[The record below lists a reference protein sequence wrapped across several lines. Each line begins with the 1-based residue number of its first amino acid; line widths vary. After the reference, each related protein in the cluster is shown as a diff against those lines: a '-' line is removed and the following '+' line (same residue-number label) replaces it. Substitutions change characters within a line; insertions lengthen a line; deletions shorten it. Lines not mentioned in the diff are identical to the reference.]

1 MRSRRAKRGSL
12 IKVQSEVNMT
22 PLMDLTF
29 MLLILFVITVPILDY
44 KTDVV
49 PPSMNT
55 EATVPEEDPEA
66 VQVTLEGNC
75 GVNGVPAS
83 FASLEEQ
90 LRQLKSLGRTRVRIR
105 ASGERP
111 YEEIIML
118 IRPAKRCGMEV
129 QLETKAE

>member
-1 MRSRRAKRGSL
+1 
-12 IKVQSEVNMT
+12 MT

-66 VQVTLEGNC
+66 VQVTLDAEGNC

-118 IRPAKRCGMEV
+118 IRPAKHCGMEV